1 MLPTCQFYI
10 VNPTSVKDDF
20 AEVKIYFI
28 TKWNQNSTLIGYS
41 KNIHFEIFVEILHKT
56 PVTKAFLS
64 CGIAKK
70 DLSRGVF

>member
-28 TKWNQNSTLIGYS
+28 TKWNQNSTLIGYW
-41 KNIHFEIFVEILHKT
+41 KNIHLEKFVEILHKT
-56 PVTKAFLS
+56 PVTKTFLS

>member
-41 KNIHFEIFVEILHKT
+41 KNIHFEKFVEILHKT
-56 PVTKAFLS
+56 PVAKAFLS